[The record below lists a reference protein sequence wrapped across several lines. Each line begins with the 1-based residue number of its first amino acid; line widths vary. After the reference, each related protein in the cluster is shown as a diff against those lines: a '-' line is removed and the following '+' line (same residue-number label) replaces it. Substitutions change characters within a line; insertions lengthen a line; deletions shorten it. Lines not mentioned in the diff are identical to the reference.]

1 MLLHPLKDQ
10 VPSPMDARGRAILG
24 LLDEVSHA
32 EAPDLFCRTRVGVLL
47 VARPWFEDS
56 SKDQDCFNTLWQYVE
71 RWMKAYLPQFEAGG
85 FRSHQGCPSGGP
97 CGVGSRQRVFQTV
110 PLTHCSA

>member
-1 MLLHPLKDQ
+1 MPLHPLKDP
-10 VPSPMDARGRAILG
+10 VPSPPADLGRAILG

-32 EAPDLFCRTRVGVLL
+32 EALDLVCRTRVGVLL
-47 VARPWFEDS
+47 AARPWFEGS

-71 RWMKAYLPQFEAGG
+71 RWMKAYLAQFKAGG

-97 CGVGSRQRVFQTV
+97 CGVGSRRRVFQTV
-110 PLTHCSA
+110 PLAHCSV